1 MIGYTLSKIDN
12 QNYKSMFDSYIFSKY
27 NMINTTF
34 DRDEVNDLLIKGL
47 NPLGYEVP
55 NWDLQIFNPA
65 GGVLSNVED
74 MSKYV
79 VAQFDSTNKELK
91 LLRKQTSRINIS
103 MGMGLGWF
111 IIRPK
116 SNKKRMYRHGGNTG
130 GYSSM
135 MIVDVNNK
143 NGIVLLSNVT
153 AWSPYVQNINNLA
166 SALMKSLG
174 NK

>member
-1 MIGYTLSKIDN
+1 
-12 QNYKSMFDSYIFSKY
+12 
-27 NMINTTF
+27 
-34 DRDEVNDLLIKGL
+34 
-47 NPLGYEVP
+47 
-55 NWDLQIFNPA
+55 
-65 GGVLSNVED
+65 
-74 MSKYV
+74 
-79 VAQFDSTNKELK
+79 
-91 LLRKQTSRINIS
+91 
-103 MGMGLGWF
+103 MGLGWF